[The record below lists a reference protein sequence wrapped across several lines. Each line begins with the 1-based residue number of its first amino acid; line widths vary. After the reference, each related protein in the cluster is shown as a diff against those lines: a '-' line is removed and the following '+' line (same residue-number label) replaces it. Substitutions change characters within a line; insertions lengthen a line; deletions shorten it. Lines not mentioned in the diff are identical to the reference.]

1 MKKAIT
7 IVFVALFLSAA
18 ISAQSTE
25 FTYQGRLLD
34 NSLPPTANYDLQ
46 FRLWDSET
54 GGGGFGVETRLNV
67 PVSRGIFTVVL
78 DFDDTFRLITD
89 GWLEIRIRPA
99 GSPDPFLTLT
109 GRQRITSTPYA
120 IKSLN
125 SETAETSTNSTQ
137 LGGVP
142 AANYLQRNGDGS
154 GLTNLNGG
162 SIAAGTVTSTQLSP
176 EAVPNTTAYKLLG
189 SLRWDLLKP
198 QATFAVRTGPVAV
211 AFDGANIWV
220 ANSVSNNVS
229 KLRASDGAELGTFAV
244 GSVPRGVAFDG
255 ANIWVAN
262 AGGDNVRKLRASD
275 GANLGTFAVGTN
287 PRAIAFDGANIW
299 VANTASNNVTK
310 LRASDGANLGT
321 FAVGTAPRGLAFDGM
336 WIWVANSGSNTLTIL
351 RASDGSTIINGVV
364 TGATPTA
371 LAFDGAHMWLANSGG
386 NTVTKLNPSDP
397 ELPLGTFIV
406 GNNPQGIAFDGVNI
420 WVTTLNAVTKMRAS
434 DGVRLRSFFPGTNPG
449 GIAFDGA
456 NIWVANSSSNNV
468 TRLVPAF
475 PEP

>member
-7 IVFVALFLSAA
+7 ILFVALFLSAA

-34 NSLPPTANYDLQ
+34 SSLPPTANYDMQ

-54 GGGGFGVETRLNV
+54 GGGGFGVVTSTNV

-78 DFDDTFRLITD
+78 DFGDLFTGPERWI
-89 GWLEIRIRPA
+89 EISIRPA
-99 GSPDPFLTLT
+99 GGPDPYLTLA

-125 SETAETSTNSTQ
+125 SDTAATATNSTQ

-142 AANYLQRNGDGS
+142 AANYLQTNGDGS

-162 SIAAGTVTSTQLSP
+162 SIIAGTVTSSQLSS

-198 QATFAVRTGPVAV
+198 QATFAVGGSPVAV
-211 AFDGANIWV
+211 AFDGTNIWA
-220 ANSVSNNVS
+220 ANSGSNNITKLRGSDGVVLATIAVGNGPAGLAFDGSHIWVTNNGSNTVS
-229 KLRASDGAELGTFAV
+229 KRRISDGAGVFTLTVGT
-244 GSVPRGVAFDG
+244 SPRGVAFDG
-255 ANIWVAN
+255 VHIWVAN
-262 AGGDNVRKLRASD
+262 SGSNNVTKRRASD
-275 GANLGTFAVGTN
+275 GALVGTYAVGTG
-287 PRAIAFDGANIW
+287 PTGVAFDG
-299 VANTASNNVTK
+299 
-310 LRASDGANLGT
+310 L
-321 FAVGTAPRGLAFDGM
+321 
-336 WIWVANSGSNTLTIL
+336 WIWVTNSGSNTLTIL
-351 RASDGSTIINGVV
+351 RASDGSTILDGVV

-371 LAFDGAHMWLANSGG
+371 LAFDGAHMWVAHSGS
-386 NTVTKLNPSDP
+386 NTVSKLRASDP
-397 ELPLGTFIV
+397 ELPLGNFIV
-406 GNNPQGIAFDGVNI
+406 GNNPQGIAFDGTHI
-420 WVTTLNAVTKMRAS
+420 WVTTVNTVTKMRAS
-434 DGVRLRSFFPGTNPG
+434 DGVRLRSFFPGTNPV

-456 NIWVANSSSNNV
+456 NIWVANSSTNNV